1 MEESSKDAD
10 SEDQKM
16 QEKESNDEAKH
27 NNQMDFKC
35 RQINTESKNTHP
47 PEASKLTK
55 SLQTLQ
61 SLKISK

>member
-16 QEKESNDEAKH
+16 QEKESNDEANITIKWVS
-27 NNQMDFKC
+27 NADKLTQ
-35 RQINTESKNTHP
+35 SKSTHP

-61 SLKISK
+61 SLNISK